1 MLRITDKN
9 KIDLGFDKIIA
20 EIALLCNTY
29 HGELLVQ
36 QLSTDFTQDS
46 LLHALK
52 TTHEFLG
59 SFSSQN
65 HLPNHGFESIDKDL
79 QLLKIEDSILEK
91 EAFMRFLHICQT
103 TYEHVNFLNKFKDYY
118 VELSQIS
125 EKIVIQKEI
134 VLSIKA
140 IFDKFG
146 EIKNDATPQLAIIR
160 KSSQLV
166 KSKIN
171 QSFQSALAHFNPLG
185 YLDEIKE
192 SVIENTRVL
201 AVVAMH
207 KKKVKGAVLGSSK
220 TGSIVFIEPE
230 ATRQLTRQLQELIAE
245 EKVEVEKIL
254 FTLSLRIRPFCDD
267 LAIYQTYLATMD
279 FISAKAKYA
288 RKIHAILPQIND
300 EKRMVLR
307 DAYHPILYLNNL
319 REKSPTYPLQI
330 EINQNQR
337 IIVIS
342 GPNAGGKTIAL
353 KTIGLL
359 QLMLQSGLL
368 VPVHERSEMF
378 FFDRLMS
385 DIGDNQSIENHLS
398 TYSYRLKNMNFFLK
412 KCQANTLFLIDE
424 FGTGSD
430 PELGGA
436 LAEAFLEE
444 FYHRG
449 SFGVITTHYTNL
461 KLLVNE
467 MPAMINANMMFD
479 QHTLEPTYKLIVG
492 EAGSSFTFEVAQKNG
507 IPFGLINKAKK
518 KIEKG
523 KVRFDKSLVS
533 LQKERIKLEKTNVI
547 LKQEEVKALAETE
560 KVVITQ
566 QKLQEK
572 LVKYQ
577 TFYDTNQRLVY
588 LGEKINQLADQY
600 FESKNKKVL
609 MGELIKLVEIEN
621 SKKNKKTS
629 AEKII
634 EKKKVQEIKQEILP
648 EIEVIRE
655 KKKKEKMAKKKAEE
669 ALPKRLLK
677 VGDRVRMFDGKA
689 IGSIDKIDKNV
700 AFVNYGIFTSKVSL
714 ELLEFVG

>member
-1 MLRITDKN
+1 
-9 KIDLGFDKIIA
+9 
-20 EIALLCNTY
+20 
-29 HGELLVQ
+29 
-36 QLSTDFTQDS
+36 
-46 LLHALK
+46 
-52 TTHEFLG
+52 
-59 SFSSQN
+59 
-65 HLPNHGFESIDKDL
+65 
-79 QLLKIEDSILEK
+79 
-91 EAFMRFLHICQT
+91 
-103 TYEHVNFLNKFKDYY
+103 
-118 VELSQIS
+118 
-125 EKIVIQKEI
+125 
-134 VLSIKA
+134 
-140 IFDKFG
+140 
-146 EIKNDATPQLAIIR
+146 
-160 KSSQLV
+160 
-166 KSKIN
+166 
-171 QSFQSALAHFNPLG
+171 
-185 YLDEIKE
+185 LDEIKE

-220 TGSIVFIEPE
+220 TGSIIFIEPE
-230 ATRQLTRQLQELIAE
+230 GTRQLTRQLQELIAE
-245 EKVEVEKIL
+245 EKVEIEKIL
-254 FTLSLRIRPFCDD
+254 FALSHKIRPFFSH
-267 LAIYQTYLATMD
+267 LASYQNYLATID

-288 RKIHAILPQIND
+288 QKINAVLPQISTD
-300 EKRMVLR
+300 KSMILR
-307 DAYHPILYLNNL
+307 DAIHPILYLNNL
-319 REKSPTYPLQI
+319 KEKEVTYPLQI
-330 EINQNQR
+330 QMNDNQR

-368 VPVHERSEMF
+368 VPVHERSQMF

-436 LAEAFLEE
+436 LAETFLEE

-467 MPAMINANMMFD
+467 MPAMINANMLFD

-492 EAGSSFTFEVAQKNG
+492 EAGSSYTFEVAQKNG

-547 LKQEEVKALAETE
+547 LKEEEIKAKAESE
-560 KVVITQ
+560 KITLTQ
-566 QKLQEK
+566 QKIQEK
-572 LVKYQ
+572 LEKYQ
-577 TFYDTNQRLVY
+577 TFYDSNQRLVY
-588 LGEKINQLADQY
+588 LGEKLNQLADNY
-600 FESKNKKVL
+600 FETKNKKKLVD
-609 MGELIKLVEIEN
+609 ELVKLVEIEN

-629 AEKII
+629 AERIF
-634 EKKKVQEIKQEILP
+634 EKKKAQEIKEDILP
-648 EIEVIRE
+648 EIQVIRE
-655 KKKKEKMAKKKAEE
+655 KKKNEKIDKRKAEE

-677 VGDRVRMFDGKA
+677 VGDRVRMQDGKA
-689 IGSIDKIDKNV
+689 IGSIDKIDKKV
-700 AFVNYGIFTSKVSL
+700 AFVNYGIFTSQVSVDV
-714 ELLEFVG
+714 LEFVD

>member
-1 MLRITDKN
+1 MLKISDKN

-20 EIALLCNTY
+20 EIVLLSETY

-36 QLSTDFTQDS
+36 KLSTDFTKDT

-79 QLLKIEDSILEK
+79 QLLKIVDSSLEK
-91 EAFMRFLHICQT
+91 EAFLRFLHICHT
-103 TYEHVNFLNKFKDYY
+103 TFEHVNFLNKFKEYY
-118 VELSQIS
+118 PELSQIS
-125 EKIVIQKEI
+125 QNVIIQKEI
-134 VLSIKA
+134 SLSIKA

-146 EIKNDATPQLAIIR
+146 EIKNDATPELAFIR
-160 KSSQLV
+160 KNIHLV

-220 TGSIVFIEPE
+220 TGSIIFIEPE
-230 ATRQLTRQLQELIAE
+230 GTRQLTRQLQELIAE
-245 EKVEVEKIL
+245 EKVEIEKIL
-254 FTLSLRIRPFCDD
+254 FTLSHKIRPFFSH
-267 LAIYQTYLATMD
+267 LASYQNYLATID

-288 RKIHAILPQIND
+288 QKINAVLPQISTD
-300 EKRMVLR
+300 KSMILR
-307 DAYHPILYLNNL
+307 DAIHPILYLNNL
-319 REKSPTYPLQI
+319 KEKEVTYPLQI
-330 EINQNQR
+330 QMNDNQR

-368 VPVHERSEMF
+368 VPVHERSQMF

-436 LAEAFLEE
+436 LAETFLEE

-467 MPAMINANMMFD
+467 MPAMINANMLFD

-492 EAGSSFTFEVAQKNG
+492 EAGSSYTFEVAQKNG

-547 LKQEEVKALAETE
+547 LKEEEIKAKAESE
-560 KVVITQ
+560 KITLTQ
-566 QKLQEK
+566 QKIQEK
-572 LVKYQ
+572 LEKYQ
-577 TFYDTNQRLVY
+577 TFYDSNQRLVY
-588 LGEKINQLADQY
+588 LGEKLNQLADNY
-600 FESKNKKVL
+600 FETKNKKKLVD
-609 MGELIKLVEIEN
+609 ELVKLVEIEN

-629 AEKII
+629 AERIF
-634 EKKKVQEIKQEILP
+634 EKKKAQEIKEDILP
-648 EIEVIRE
+648 EIQVIRE
-655 KKKKEKMAKKKAEE
+655 KKKNEKIDKRKAEE

-677 VGDRVRMFDGKA
+677 VGDRVRMQDGKA
-689 IGSIDKIDKNV
+689 IGSIDKIDKKV
-700 AFVNYGIFTSKVSL
+700 AFVNYGIFTSQVSVDV
-714 ELLEFVG
+714 LEFVD